1 MASKQ
6 EKKAYFD
13 LPDGWKVTNARRL
26 EFGTYCTLQMPGL
39 ALYNL
44 RIVPG
49 GKKYEAFIAMPDDKG
64 KDGNYYK
71 RFALYL
77 SEEDTEAV
85 IDAVEELLEESRK
98 TSKKNK

>member
-1 MASKQ
+1 MASKKD
-6 EKKAYFD
+6 EKVYFT
-13 LPDGWKVTNARRL
+13 LPEDWEVTNARQL
-26 EFGTYCTLQMPGL
+26 EFGTYFTLQLPGL

-44 RIVPG
+44 RIVPA

-77 SEEDTEAV
+77 SEEDTEAI
-85 IDAVEELLEESRK
+85 IDAVEELLENSRK
-98 TSKKNK
+98 NF

>member
-1 MASKQ
+1 MAGKQ
-6 EKKAYFD
+6 SEKKTYFN
-13 LPDGWKVTNARRL
+13 LPEEWEVTNARRL
-26 EFGTYCTLQMPGL
+26 EFGTYFTLQLPGL

-44 RIVPG
+44 RIVPA
-49 GKKYEAFIAMPDDKG
+49 GKKYSAFIAMPDDKA

-85 IDAVEELLEESRK
+85 IDAVEDLLENSRK
-98 TSKKNK
+98 TTKRK